1 MNIRE
6 VSEKKGISPDT
17 LRYYEKIG
25 LIPPVHRT
33 KGGIR
38 DYTEEDLNWVDFTIC
53 MRNAGLSIDSLIAYN
68 KLCEQGNETIEAR
81 KELLI
86 VESQQLAKK
95 IEEMQECFDRLEGKI
110 KNYDRLLVKK

>member
-53 MRNAGLSIDSLIAYN
+53 MITYN

-86 VESQQLAKK
+86 EESQQLAKK